1 MNVTSD
7 EVPVGRFA
15 ESFTFTHAKSG
26 GPRFTYQDTTR
37 FEESRGPK
45 GTALT
50 LPSIMAVSGAALA
63 PLMGRFT
70 FPPLRLLM
78 ALTNV
83 RLGVW
88 VRNPRHPS
96 FDARPERPHGR
107 LGRLWASIVEGWREP
122 GALYVLREA
131 VGGLTLTKRRFI
143 YLTDGGHWE
152 NLGLVELLRRRCTQI
167 LCFDASTDADGAA
180 TDIGRAIALA
190 RSELGADIVLDPAPT
205 MPRDG
210 THSADLAVLG
220 EVRYPDGDKARLV
233 YAKAALTEDLSW
245 DLRSFHH
252 RDSRFPHHSLSRQ
265 IFTDEQFE
273 AYRSLGHAAGR
284 RAAAVLNLPAMTAVD
299 EGKSRAMSRQRRRD
313 TGPELAV
320 RQRLHALGYRYR
332 VDHRPLPD
340 LRARGDL
347 VFTRARVVVF
357 VDGCFWHRCPQHATS
372 PAAQRGVV
380 AGQARRQRRARPRH
394 RPAARRRGLARRA
407 DLGARAARERRR
419 ADTGGAQSCAG
430 PSSIRTPTCRTTSAM
445 TSCTATVSANG
456 ITSLCALPAA
466 THSVTSISSCAY
478 PPPVRGR
485 VDGLLGVAA
494 VQHDRVRVVEAGQH
508 VDPALGA
515 EHPQLARRR
524 AAQRAEQ
531 RRRPAA
537 REAQEH
543 RLLQVDAGV
552 GERALRV
559 DGLRV
564 AQQHLRERDRVDRE
578 VEHRA
583 AADGRVEEAVG
594 RVRVGLHA
602 QLALHRADLAERA
615 VGDQLAQPHDD
626 GLEAGPHG
634 LHGERAGRRGQL
646 DDLPRGLRRDRERL
660 LHEDRL
666 ARPQRRERDRAVL
679 GVGGGDV
686 EDVDAVVVED
696 GLVGVV
702 RPGDVVR
709 VGERLRALGGAGG
722 HRHELRVRHE
732 RRVADHLRRD
742 AARPDDTPANGHV
755 PILVDQPTAAAQV
768 SHTARQGA
776 PDRLVHHRAKGRRG
790 KDAD

>member
-1 MNVTSD
+1 MNRGPPLFAWVNVNVTSD

-107 LGRLWASIVEGWREP
+107 LGRLWASVVEGWREP

-131 VGGLTLTKRRFI
+131 IGGLTLTKRRFI

-252 RDSRFPHHSLSRQ
+252 RDGRFPHHSLSRQ

-284 RAAAVLNLPAMTAVD
+284 RAAAVLNLP
-299 EGKSRAMSRQRRRD
+299 R
-313 TGPELAV
+313 
-320 RQRLHALGYRYR
+320 
-332 VDHRPLPD
+332 
-340 LRARGDL
+340 
-347 VFTRARVVVF
+347 
-357 VDGCFWHRCPQHATS
+357 
-372 PAAQRGVV
+372 
-380 AGQARRQRRARPRH
+380 
-394 RPAARRRGLARRA
+394 
-407 DLGARAARERRR
+407 
-419 ADTGGAQSCAG
+419 
-430 PSSIRTPTCRTTSAM
+430 
-445 TSCTATVSANG
+445 
-456 ITSLCALPAA
+456 
-466 THSVTSISSCAY
+466 
-478 PPPVRGR
+478 
-485 VDGLLGVAA
+485 
-494 VQHDRVRVVEAGQH
+494 
-508 VDPALGA
+508 
-515 EHPQLARRR
+515 
-524 AAQRAEQ
+524 
-531 RRRPAA
+531 
-537 REAQEH
+537 
-543 RLLQVDAGV
+543 
-552 GERALRV
+552 
-559 DGLRV
+559 
-564 AQQHLRERDRVDRE
+564 
-578 VEHRA
+578 
-583 AADGRVEEAVG
+583 
-594 RVRVGLHA
+594 
-602 QLALHRADLAERA
+602 
-615 VGDQLAQPHDD
+615 
-626 GLEAGPHG
+626 
-634 LHGERAGRRGQL
+634 
-646 DDLPRGLRRDRERL
+646 
-660 LHEDRL
+660 
-666 ARPQRRERDRAVL
+666 
-679 GVGGGDV
+679 
-686 EDVDAVVVED
+686 
-696 GLVGVV
+696 
-702 RPGDVVR
+702 
-709 VGERLRALGGAGG
+709 
-722 HRHELRVRHE
+722 
-732 RRVADHLRRD
+732 
-742 AARPDDTPANGHV
+742 
-755 PILVDQPTAAAQV
+755 
-768 SHTARQGA
+768 
-776 PDRLVHHRAKGRRG
+776 
-790 KDAD
+790 

>member
-1 MNVTSD
+1 MKRRSDENGKPVAEPMPYTKSLPFSEIGKRIDERGKRIPELIVCCAVNVTSD

-107 LGRLWASIVEGWREP
+107 LGRLWASVVEGWREP

-245 DLRSFHH
+245 DLRSYHH

-284 RAAAVLNLPAMTAVD
+284 RAAAVLNLPAMTAVRR
-299 EGKSRAMSRQRRRD
+299 GRSSGAHVAAAPPRHGTGTGRAPTAARAGLPLPGGPPPAAGPARPRRPRVHPRPRGGLRRRVL
-313 TGPELAV
+313 LA
-320 RQRLHALGYRYR
+320 
-332 VDHRPLPD
+332 PLPA
-340 LRARGDL
+340 ARHL
-347 VFTRARVVVF
+347 A
-357 VDGCFWHRCPQHATS
+357 
-372 PAAQRGVV
+372 AAQRGVV
-380 AGQARRQRRARPRH
+380 AGQARRQRRARPGH
-394 RPAARRRGLARRA
+394 RPSARRRGLAGGA
-407 DLGARAARERRR
+407 DLGARGARERRR
-419 ADTGGAQSCAG
+419 GAV
-430 PSSIRTPTCRTTSAM
+430 
-445 TSCTATVSANG
+445 TA
-456 ITSLCALPAA
+456 
-466 THSVTSISSCAY
+466 
-478 PPPVRGR
+478 
-485 VDGLLGVAA
+485 
-494 VQHDRVRVVEAGQH
+494 
-508 VDPALGA
+508 ALGPPRSA
-515 EHPQLARRR
+515 P
-524 AAQRAEQ
+524 
-531 RRRPAA
+531 RPAA
-537 REAQEH
+537 
-543 RLLQVDAGV
+543 
-552 GERALRV
+552 
-559 DGLRV
+559 
-564 AQQHLRERDRVDRE
+564 
-578 VEHRA
+578 
-583 AADGRVEEAVG
+583 
-594 RVRVGLHA
+594 
-602 QLALHRADLAERA
+602 
-615 VGDQLAQPHDD
+615 P
-626 GLEAGPHG
+626 
-634 LHGERAGRRGQL
+634 
-646 DDLPRGLRRDRERL
+646 PR
-660 LHEDRL
+660 
-666 ARPQRRERDRAVL
+666 P
-679 GVGGGDV
+679 
-686 EDVDAVVVED
+686 
-696 GLVGVV
+696 
-702 RPGDVVR
+702 
-709 VGERLRALGGAGG
+709 
-722 HRHELRVRHE
+722 
-732 RRVADHLRRD
+732 
-742 AARPDDTPANGHV
+742 
-755 PILVDQPTAAAQV
+755 
-768 SHTARQGA
+768 
-776 PDRLVHHRAKGRRG
+776 
-790 KDAD
+790 